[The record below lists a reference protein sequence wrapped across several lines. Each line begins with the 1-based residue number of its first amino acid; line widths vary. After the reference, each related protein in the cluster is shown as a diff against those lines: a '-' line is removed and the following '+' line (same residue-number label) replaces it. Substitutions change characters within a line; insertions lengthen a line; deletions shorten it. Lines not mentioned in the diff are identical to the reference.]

1 MTEQSGALAGKV
13 AFVAGA
19 SRGIGATVATA
30 LAREGAAVAVAAR
43 SEQQGKVP
51 GTIHSVADGITAAG
65 GRAMPVSCDVTS
77 EESVENAVAATVS
90 EFGGIDILIANA
102 GVLWLGPIE
111 STPLKRWQLCL
122 NVNLTGVFLVT
133 KAVIPHVKAR
143 GGGSL
148 VAITTTGVGMIEH
161 GANAYWVSK
170 AAVERLYLGLAADL
184 KPDNIA
190 VNCLSPSRV
199 VLTEGWQ
206 AGGGG
211 VEIPPEMV
219 EPPEAMAD
227 AAVLLAQQ
235 DAVRHHRHHPA
246 LRGTHRLARADA
258 KLPEFASACRGAF
271 ASARGGKLLV
281 LRDQPVDDL
290 VEVGGP
296 EGDVLREVGV
306 VQRRHHRL
314 LQLDVHQALGG
325 LDGLLRQLQ
334 DLLRACDRLGQR
346 VGDDVVGQPE
356 FERSLGLDPHTRQGE
371 LLGLQQADLRA
382 PDQRAAVGG
391 HQTDRHVRVGEERG
405 LGHVDDVRERRQAA
419 AQPDGR
425 TVDRGDHRDAASH
438 HADDEVTA
446 VLDRLLAQGFVVAQ
460 ARRGS

>member
-51 GTIHSVADGITAAG
+51 GTIHSVADGIRSAG

-170 AAVERLYLGLAADL
+170 AAVERLYLRFGRRPQAGQHRRELPEPVARRAHRGLAGRRWRRGDPARDG
-184 KPDNIA
+184 
-190 VNCLSPSRV
+190 R
-199 VLTEGWQ
+199 T
-206 AGGGG
+206 AGGDGRRRGDCWPRRTHPASPAPSNVPKNSPPSANRRKVAQFLG
-211 VEIPPEMV
+211 VSGVLLRLLAV
-219 EPPEAMAD
+219 EKLVVELAVQPD
-227 AAVLLAQQ
+227 AADGRVC
-235 DAVRHHRHHPA
+235 VSVVVM
-246 LRGTHRLARADA
+246 RGSSL
-258 KLPEFASACRGAF
+258 S
-271 ASARGGKLLV
+271 S
-281 LRDQPVDDL
+281 
-290 VEVGGP
+290 
-296 EGDVLREVGV
+296 DV
-306 VQRRHHRL
+306 
-314 LQLDVHQALGG
+314 
-325 LDGLLRQLQ
+325 
-334 DLLRACDRLGQR
+334 DRLGCHT
-346 VGDDVVGQPE
+346 VEVV
-356 FERSLGLDPHTRQGE
+356 LG
-371 LLGLQQADLRA
+371 
-382 PDQRAAVGG
+382 
-391 HQTDRHVRVGEERG
+391 
-405 LGHVDDVRERRQAA
+405 
-419 AQPDGR
+419 
-425 TVDRGDHRDAASH
+425 
-438 HADDEVTA
+438 
-446 VLDRLLAQGFVVAQ
+446 
-460 ARRGS
+460 